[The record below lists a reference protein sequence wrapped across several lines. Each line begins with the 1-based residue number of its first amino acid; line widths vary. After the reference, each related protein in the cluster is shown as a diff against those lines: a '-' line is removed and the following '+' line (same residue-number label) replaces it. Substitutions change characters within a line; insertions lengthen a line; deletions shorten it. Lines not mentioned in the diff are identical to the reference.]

1 MEVERIADGLWRWT
15 GYHAEWKQDVGCVY
29 VETPDAVCLVDP
41 LVPPEERDRFFA
53 ALDRDVVRLDLP
65 VHVLVTV
72 FWHTR
77 DAAALA
83 ERYGAEIWAPSR
95 SRAAVERRAGV
106 AVRAL
111 RLGDALPGGIDAQAT
126 ARSNEVVLFL
136 PTHRALVA
144 GDVILGTDDGS
155 LRLCPDSWLPDG
167 VDREALRISLLPL
180 LELPVE
186 HVLVSHGQPVLGTG
200 GEALRRMLES

>member
-1 MEVERIADGLWRWT
+1 MQVERIADGLWRWT
-15 GYHAEWKQDVGCVY
+15 GYHEEWKQEVGCVY
-29 VETPDAVCLVDP
+29 VETADAVCLVDP
-41 LVPPEERDRFFA
+41 LLPPEERGRFFA
-53 ALDRDVVRLDLP
+53 ALDRDVARLGLP

-77 DAAALA
+77 NAAELA

-95 SRAAVERRAGV
+95 ARAAVERRAGRQ
-106 AVRAL
+106 VRAF
-111 RLGDALPGGIDAQAT
+111 RPGDLLPGRAEAHRT

-136 PTHRALVA
+136 PDYGALVA
-144 GDVILGTDDGS
+144 GDVILGTDDGA

-167 VDREALRISLLPL
+167 VDQEALRLSLLPL
-180 LELPVE
+180 LDLPVD

-200 GEALRRMLES
+200 GDALRKMLEA